1 MEILKSGSA
10 KIEAFGKCAIV
21 SAQGITALVIADLHI
36 GYEDAI
42 GVAHFQ
48 LKEMKAEIEKAL
60 DSHKPDICIIA
71 GDLKHEFGRISAQE
85 WRETISILDLP
96 LKKTGRVVLV
106 KGNHDKILGP
116 IAGKKGVELT
126 DEFRIGD
133 ALIIHGNALPK
144 NTAAVKT
151 IIMGHEHP
159 AVKVSDGIRSELF
172 KCFLI
177 GKYLRLNLIVLPS
190 FSTAAEGTNVLN
202 EKKMSPLLKK
212 TDISKF
218 RAVICA
224 PDFRNYDFGNVSE
237 IAKLSNNI

>member
-1 MEILKSGSA
+1 MDILTSSSS

-21 SAQGITALVIADLHI
+21 KADKTTALVIADLHI

-42 GVAHFQ
+42 RVAHFQ
-48 LKEMKAEIEKAL
+48 IKEMKSEIEKAL
-60 DSHKPDICIIA
+60 DSHKPNICIIA
-71 GDLKHEFGRISAQE
+71 GDLKHEFGRISEQE
-85 WRETISILDLP
+85 WRETISILELL

-116 IAGKKGVELT
+116 IAGKKGIELT
-126 DEFRIGD
+126 NEFSIGD
-133 ALIIHGNALPK
+133 ALIIHGDKLPK
-144 NTAAVKT
+144 DTTGIKT

-159 AVKVSDGIRSELF
+159 AVSVSDGIRTELF

-177 GKYLRLNLIVLPS
+177 GKYQRLNLVVLPS

-202 EKKMSPLLKK
+202 EKKLSPLLKS

-224 PDFRNYDFGNVSE
+224 PDFKNYDFGRVSE
-237 IAKLSNNI
+237 IAKLSNKF